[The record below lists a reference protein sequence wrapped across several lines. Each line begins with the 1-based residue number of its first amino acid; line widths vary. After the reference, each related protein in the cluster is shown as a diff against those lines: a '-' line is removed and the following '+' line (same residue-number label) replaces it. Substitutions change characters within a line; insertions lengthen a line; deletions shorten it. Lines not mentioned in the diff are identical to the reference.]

1 MWPLLFW
8 ALAHTRPFV
17 MSILDLV
24 GISKLASSYMEKNK
38 KTKKTLLYY
47 IVFIIGVALAR
58 GYSAYGLGLSA
69 PLVGPIAWAHQ
80 PFEVAW
86 YLRLLVT

>member
-1 MWPLLFW
+1 
-8 ALAHTRPFV
+8 

-47 IVFIIGVALAR
+47 IVFIIGVASAR
-58 GYSAYGLGLSA
+58 GYFAYGLGLSV

-80 PFEVAW
+80 PFEVSW
-86 YLRLLVT
+86 DLRVLVM